1 MRRLTLAVGLL
12 LAGCANT
19 GRFPGATDIQCM
31 HTMMAHGDVNG
42 VPLSF
47 DAAYSRCE
55 RWSNIH
61 DPNIYNSKMIP
72 LDFRADPNLQA
83 MAENSQINTEH
94 WPFVPRDSTAPIQKW
109 PIFTG
114 QP

>member
-1 MRRLTLAVGLL
+1 
-12 LAGCANT
+12 
-19 GRFPGATDIQCM
+19 M